1 MAFTGFT
8 GDAVEFLFSLQFNN
22 TMEHLPDN
30 KMRYKALI
38 MEPLKYLFNDIA
50 PVAFS
55 VSTTIETKPSKCISS
70 MYNDMRFAK

>member
-1 MAFTGFT
+1 
-8 GDAVEFLFSLQFNN
+8 
-22 TMEHLPDN
+22 
-30 KMRYKALI
+30 